1 VQGISEVP
9 SLIDEPLR
17 SVCVSVDDERLRVDL
32 VGIIHGTDV
41 LLPRL
46 LRSLIVTILMKLMAN
61 GCRGGTLGAAQLRW
75 LGRCIQRCHR
85 NLTLICKR

>member
-41 LLPRL
+41 LPPHL
-46 LRSLIVTILMKLMAN
+46 LRSLIVAILMKLMAEWPV
-61 GCRGGTLGAAQLRW
+61 GAGLSVR
-75 LGRCIQRCHR
+75 R
-85 NLTLICKR
+85 NYAGWGVAYNAATAT